1 MKVVWFGILFGLPE
15 TAVFCEGYS
24 DLSTALMNVSFGK
37 GCMGAP
43 LKACPEHCRMDDRWG
58 ALSRRSRHVLSI
70 VEWMTGGG
78 LELRS
83 RHVLSICRMDDR
95 IACGHPERNRALFS
109 AVESKDR
116 FEAG

>member
-1 MKVVWFGILFGLPE
+1 MSLV
-15 TAVFCEGYS
+15 CDGYS

-43 LKACPEHCRMDDRWG
+43 LKACPEHCRMDDR
-58 ALSRRSRHVLSI
+58 
-70 VEWMTGGG
+70 
-78 LELRS
+78 
-83 RHVLSICRMDDR
+83 

-116 FEAG
+116 FEAE